1 MQQPQQR
8 VLQEVVVEMTAGRVR
23 KKVESA
29 AAVVVIVVVVAAAG
43 VEIVLDE
50 PIGCWPGTHSNL
62 WRVAEEE
69 VEWLRDMRRER
80 EELVVDALDAVVVV
94 VAVDEAVVAT
104 NASTVGTVAGAEG
117 RPSNQGEE
125 VAPAKKGPKESL

>member
-1 MQQPQQR
+1 M
-8 VLQEVVVEMTAGRVR
+8 VVEMTAGRVR

-104 NASTVGTVAGAEG
+104 NASTVGTVAGAE
-117 RPSNQGEE
+117 
-125 VAPAKKGPKESL
+125 